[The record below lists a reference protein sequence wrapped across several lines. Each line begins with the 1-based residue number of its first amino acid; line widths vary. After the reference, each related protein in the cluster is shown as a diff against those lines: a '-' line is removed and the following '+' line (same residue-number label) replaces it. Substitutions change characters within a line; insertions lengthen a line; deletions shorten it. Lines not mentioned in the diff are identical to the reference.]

1 LSTLDSLM
9 HKPAAIRPRPVR
21 RDFGAAQSSVRDSL
35 NPFERFSHIVV
46 EGPIGVGKTSLASAL
61 ALRFGAHTRLE
72 APQENPFL
80 SRFYQEGERWAL
92 ATQLHFLFQRI
103 DQLSQIG
110 VKAPS
115 QTYLVGD
122 FLIEKD
128 SLFAHL
134 TLDDDEL
141 ALYERIVA
149 AQSLSLPRPDLVV
162 YLQASAQH
170 LLDRISRRGIGM
182 EKGITAEYLAAL
194 SERYTRFFH
203 HYDGSPLIIVNTDH
217 WNPVDRSDDF
227 ELLIEQMVGMRGRR
241 AFFSLAD

>member
-1 LSTLDSLM
+1 M
-9 HKPAAIRPRPVR
+9 QKPAALRPRPVR
-21 RDFGAAQSSVRDSL
+21 RDAVASQTSVRDAL
-35 NPFERFSHIVV
+35 NPFERFNHIVV

-61 ALRFGAHTRLE
+61 ASRFGAQTQLE

-103 DQLSQIG
+103 DQLSPIDARARSN
-110 VKAPS
+110 API
-115 QTYLVGD
+115 VGD
-122 FLIEKD
+122 FLIDKD

-149 AQSLSLPRPDLVV
+149 AQSLNLPSPDLVI

-170 LLDRISRRGIGM
+170 LLDRVSRRGISM
-182 EKGITAEYLAAL
+182 EKGISAEYLAAL

-241 AFFSLAD
+241 VFFSLAD

>member
-1 LSTLDSLM
+1 M
-9 HKPAAIRPRPVR
+9 QKPASLRARAQR
-21 RDFGAAQSSVRDSL
+21 RDSPAAKTGARNVA
-35 NPFERFSHIVV
+35 NPFERFRHIVV

-61 ALRFGAHTRLE
+61 ASRFGARLQLE
-72 APQENPFL
+72 APQDNPFL
-80 SRFYQEGERWAL
+80 SRFYRDGERWAL

-103 DQLSQIG
+103 DQLNHDERKLTG
-110 VKAPS
+110 HDFV
-115 QTYLVGD
+115 VGD

-128 SLFAHL
+128 HLFAQL

-149 AQSLSLPRPDLVV
+149 AQSLSIPKPDLVI
-162 YLQASAQH
+162 YLQANAQH
-170 LLDRISRRGIGM
+170 LLDRVSRRGISM
-182 EKGITAEYLAAL
+182 EKGISADYLSAL
-194 SERYTRFFH
+194 SDRYTRFFH

-227 ELLIEQMVGMRGRR
+227 ELLIEQMVSMRGRR

>member
-1 LSTLDSLM
+1 M
-9 HKPAAIRPRPVR
+9 QKPAALRPRNPR
-21 RDFGAAQSSVRDSL
+21 RDYASSPSNERNTL
-35 NPFERFSHIVV
+35 NPFERFAHIVV

-61 ALRFGAHTRLE
+61 ASRFGAQMQLE
-72 APQENPFL
+72 APQDNPFL

-103 DQLSQIG
+103 DQLSQID
-110 VKAPS
+110 VSTQNNA
-115 QTYLVGD
+115 YIVGD

-128 SLFAHL
+128 KLFAQL

-149 AQSLSLPRPDLVV
+149 AQSINLPKPDLVI

-170 LLDRISRRGIGM
+170 LLDRVSRRGISM
-182 EKGITAEYLAAL
+182 EKGISADYLGEL

-227 ELLIEQMVGMRGRR
+227 ELLIEQTVGLRGRR